1 MINSH
6 TSSYL
11 EYAGTNRW
19 WLKEVKGARVFDK
32 FIFGLLK
39 STFLGTRFILRVFL
53 GRRTRDRLFSERNL
67 NFKDFLYSSAKI
79 LRVDNYL
86 LLDIHVPNHD
96 YRIHCPLNKED
107 FIVMTKHEEEI
118 LGLFRPKEGDTI
130 IDVGAHMGRYTITS
144 SKSVGTS
151 GKVIAIEAHPYNFR
165 ILQNNLWLNSL
176 ANVIALNLA
185 VYSKKSRLKL
195 YLPDED
201 LGYTMHHSLMTNYL
215 STKYSKEI
223 ERRYVEVEA
232 DTLDNLLKNRG
243 ITTVD
248 WIKIDVEGAEY
259 EVLKGAKEI
268 LSANKAMSILVEVHG
283 KDTYGPTMELLQLNN
298 FNIEFEKT
306 YDNGEKHVLA
316 RKSPVAGQNISRS
329 DTHSVGANKMS

>member
-39 STFLGTRFILRVFL
+39 STFLGTRFLLRVFL
-53 GRRTRDRLFSERNL
+53 GRTTRDRLFSERNL
-67 NFKDFLYSSAKI
+67 NFKDFLYSSSRL

-107 FIVMTKHEEEI
+107 FIVMTKHEEQI
-118 LGLFRPKEGDTI
+118 MGLFRPSEGDTVVDI
-130 IDVGAHMGRYTITS
+130 GAHMGRYTIPC
-144 SKSVGTS
+144 SKSAGMS
-151 GKVIAIEAHPYNFR
+151 GKVVAIEAHPYNFR
-165 ILQNNLWLNSL
+165 ILQHNLRLNKIKNVSL
-176 ANVIALNLA
+176 LNCA
-185 VYSKKSRLKL
+185 VYSNRARLKL

-215 STKYSKEI
+215 ASKYSNEI
-223 ERRYVEVEA
+223 ERKYIEVEA
-232 DTLDNLLKNRG
+232 DTLDNLLKARG
-243 ITTVD
+243 INEVN
-248 WIKIDVEGAEY
+248 WIKIDVEGAEL
-259 EVLKGAKEI
+259 EVLRGAREI
-268 LSANKAMSILVEVHG
+268 LSTNTRISILVEIHG
-283 KDTYGPTMELLQLNN
+283 KDTYGPTMELLKTNN
-298 FNIEFEKT
+298 FSIEFEKT

-316 RKSPVAGQNISRS
+316 RKSS
-329 DTHSVGANKMS
+329 DT

>member
-39 STFLGTRFILRVFL
+39 SIFLGTRFLLRVLL

-67 NFKDFLYSSAKI
+67 NFKDFLYSSARL

-107 FIVMTKHEEEI
+107 FIVMTKHEEQI
-118 LGLFRPKEGDTI
+118 MGLFRPSEGDTVVDI
-130 IDVGAHMGRYTITS
+130 GAHMGRYTIPC
-144 SKSVGTS
+144 SKSAGMS
-151 GKVIAIEAHPYNFR
+151 GKVVAIEAHPYNFR
-165 ILQNNLWLNSL
+165 ILQHNLRLNKLKNVSL
-176 ANVIALNLA
+176 LNCA
-185 VYSKKSRLKL
+185 VYSNRARLKL

-215 STKYSKEI
+215 ASKYSNEI
-223 ERRYVEVEA
+223 ERKYIEVEA
-232 DTLDNLLKNRG
+232 DTLDNLLKARG
-243 ITTVD
+243 INEVN
-248 WIKIDVEGAEY
+248 WIKIDVEGAEL
-259 EVLKGAKEI
+259 EVLRGAREI
-268 LSANKAMSILVEVHG
+268 LSTNTRISILVEIHG
-283 KDTYGPTMELLQLNN
+283 KDTYGPTMELLKSNN
-298 FNIEFEKT
+298 FSIEFEKT

-316 RKSPVAGQNISRS
+316 RKSS
-329 DTHSVGANKMS
+329 HK

>member
-39 STFLGTRFILRVFL
+39 NTFLGTRFLLRVFL

-67 NFKDFLYSSAKI
+67 NFKDFLYSSSRI

-107 FIVMTKHEEEI
+107 FIVMTKHEEQI
-118 LGLFRPKEGDTI
+118 MGLFRPSEGDTVVDI
-130 IDVGAHMGRYTITS
+130 GAHMGRYTIPC
-144 SKSVGTS
+144 SKSAGMS
-151 GKVIAIEAHPYNFR
+151 GKVVAIEAHPYNFS
-165 ILQNNLWLNSL
+165 ILQHNLRLNKIK
-176 ANVIALNLA
+176 NVILLNCA
-185 VYSKKSRLKL
+185 VYSNRARLKL

-215 STKYSKEI
+215 ASKYSNEI
-223 ERRYVEVEA
+223 ERKYIEVEA
-232 DTLDNLLKNRG
+232 DTLDNLLKARG
-243 ITTVD
+243 INVVN
-248 WIKIDVEGAEY
+248 WIKIDVEGAEL
-259 EVLKGAKEI
+259 EVLRGAREI
-268 LSANKAMSILVEVHG
+268 LSTNTRISILVEIHG
-283 KDTYGPTMELLQLNN
+283 KDTYGPTMELLKTNN
-298 FNIEFEKT
+298 FKIEFEKT

-316 RKSPVAGQNISRS
+316 RKSSH
-329 DTHSVGANKMS
+329 T

>member
-1 MINSH
+1 MIKSH

-39 STFLGTRFILRVFL
+39 STFLGTRFLLRVFL

-107 FIVMTKHEEEI
+107 FIVMTKHEEQI
-118 LGLFRPKEGDTI
+118 MGLFRPSEGDTVVDI
-130 IDVGAHMGRYTITS
+130 GAHMGRYTIPC
-144 SKSVGTS
+144 SKSAGMS
-151 GKVIAIEAHPYNFR
+151 GKVVAIEAHPYNFR
-165 ILQNNLWLNSL
+165 ILQHNLRLNKL
-176 ANVIALNLA
+176 KNVSVLNCA
-185 VYSKKSRLKL
+185 VYSNRARLKL

-215 STKYSKEI
+215 ASKYSNEI
-223 ERRYVEVEA
+223 EQKYIEVEA
-232 DTLDNLLKNRG
+232 DTLDNLLKARG
-243 ITTVD
+243 INEVN
-248 WIKIDVEGAEY
+248 WIKIDVEGAEL
-259 EVLKGAKEI
+259 EVLKGAREI
-268 LSANKAMSILVEVHG
+268 LSTNTRISILVEIHG
-283 KDTYGPTMELLQLNN
+283 KDTYGPTMELLKTNN

-316 RKSPVAGQNISRS
+316 RKSSH
-329 DTHSVGANKMS
+329 T